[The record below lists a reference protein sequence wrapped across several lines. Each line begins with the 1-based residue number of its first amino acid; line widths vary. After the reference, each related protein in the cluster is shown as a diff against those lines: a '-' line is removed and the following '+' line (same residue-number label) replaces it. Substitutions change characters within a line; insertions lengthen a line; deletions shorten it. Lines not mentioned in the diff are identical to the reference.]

1 MYLRPLPIQG
11 CRENIEKC
19 WLLTPRCPYSSKEL
33 DEPKEKITNMHTT
46 VKILRTRTI

>member
-19 WLLTPRCPYSSKEL
+19 WLLTPKCPYTSKEL
-33 DEPKEKITNMHTT
+33 DAQKRKLQSAHNSENT
-46 VKILRTRTI
+46 